1 MEYKSYKDR
10 KMALPNLRYFVD
22 SCESQLAN
30 LLDSLKGVDP
40 MRTTSVERWE
50 ERLWAGAVDVVRDD
64 ILEKEIEKGCCT
76 LRPLYK
82 ILKRFIYQNIL
93 ISPYYAAALF

>member
-30 LLDSLKGVDP
+30 LLDSLKGADP
-40 MRTTSVERWE
+40 MKTTSVERWE
-50 ERLWAGAVDVVRDD
+50 ERLFGRERLMSFGMIFW
-64 ILEKEIEKGCCT
+64 
-76 LRPLYK
+76 
-82 ILKRFIYQNIL
+82 KRR
-93 ISPYYAAALF
+93 

>member
-10 KMALPNLRYFVD
+10 KMVLPNLRYFVD

-50 ERLWAGAVDVVRDD
+50 ERIRAEAVDAVRDD

-82 ILKRFIYQNIL
+82 ILKRFIYQHNIL
-93 ISPYYAAALF
+93 I